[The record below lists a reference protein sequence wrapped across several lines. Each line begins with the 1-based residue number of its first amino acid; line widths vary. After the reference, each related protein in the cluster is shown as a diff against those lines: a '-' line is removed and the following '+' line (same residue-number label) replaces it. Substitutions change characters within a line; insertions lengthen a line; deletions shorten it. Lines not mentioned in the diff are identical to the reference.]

1 MTKEKAILSKLQ
13 FELKTTNVTL
23 RCGLVV
29 FSRAWLEVSAG
40 KPVHTIPSISSGVN
54 LVWSF
59 CSTTYNGDDKH
70 VSLFWICCDFAE
82 RPRVDRAYL
91 LCCWFLNF
99 ISSQSMIVLKYAL
112 VLRLSGEHLFFTC
125 LRVMDKVLDLPLYC
139 LPGKNSRLFKST
151 HSKTVST
158 DECPCLVVILLS
170 YNN

>member
-1 MTKEKAILSKLQ
+1 MTKEKTILSKLQ

-29 FSRAWLEVSAG
+29 FSRAWLKGSAG

-99 ISSQSMIVLKYAL
+99 ISSQSIIVLKYAL
-112 VLRLSGEHLFFTC
+112 VGLAVNTYF
-125 LRVMDKVLDLPLYC
+125 LRVYVLWTKFWIYLCIVYLA
-139 LPGKNSRLFKST
+139 KT
-151 HSKTVST
+151 HDSSSPHIPK
-158 DECPCLVVILLS
+158 L
-170 YNN
+170 